1 LCDKNHYLSSFDG
14 LNTVFKLIK
23 FYLLTYL
30 IFITLSLLL
39 RAIYV
44 VVISMVVADDNVFVS
59 KQIKQNGFQ
68 H

>member
-1 LCDKNHYLSSFDG
+1 
-14 LNTVFKLIK
+14 VFKLIK